1 MIKIL
6 SEPPTWS
13 TGIWWPGN
21 ETQKS
26 TIFLQ
31 NRWRP
36 EMSGAQ
42 WTDEGIRK
50 NKQRAGS
57 LQRQR
62 SYTLLCVLNYR
73 FKVQDFYSL
82 TVEVPCCLVL
92 IQSKQKQFS
101 RVDLCSRVFGGI
113 ISSHMFEGFQRLWLS
128 LLFSKKMKLYLQ
140 YLLFVVPTLHGF
152 CMKMINTAVIWQS
165 VGDRCFSRWNAGF
178 SRRKNP
184 AERHQWEHGAR
195 LHAWAAK

>member
-128 LLFSKKMKLYLQ
+128 LLFSKKDEALSAIST
-140 YLLFVVPTLHGF
+140 V
-152 CMKMINTAVIWQS
+152 CCSNTAWLLHENDKHCS
-165 VGDRCFSRWNAGF
+165 HMT
-178 SRRKNP
+178 
-184 AERHQWEHGAR
+184 ERGRQMLFKMKCWI
-195 LHAWAAK
+195 